1 MADFSLNVKING
13 AEQVINTVGQIE
25 EALRQT
31 REELKNVAIGSAEFQ
46 RLSDQA
52 VNLQREFV
60 NSYKETTNF
69 NRNIQELGQSVGS
82 LASTITSAFT
92 IATTAF
98 SLFAGES
105 EELTQTQVKAQ
116 QALALAL
123 SATTIA
129 VNAKTIAE
137 DINNVGLALQNGL
150 TKILTLAIGQQT
162 VATAA
167 QAVATGTATVAQRA
181 LNAAMAANPI
191 GLVIAAVAALVAA
204 FVVFGKEEEK
214 EIKRTKDLNG
224 EIDNNTKSIQDNIKT
239 RGELIQ
245 LEGRLAEAQAK
256 TDAER
261 LEARIETQRKLDQLN
276 VEDVKAAQ
284 AGVEQKIANYA
295 KDVSAG
301 ANYVKMMIN
310 QTKELQDFNLDS
322 KLSAE
327 EREYAALIRARE
339 NNFITEKAYTE
350 GVIAVYQKYFDT
362 KDEQRMKDFEEESKN
377 YRSLLSQRTQF
388 ANDLKVAEQTI
399 TTNEQ
404 LANAEREKQRQEDYK
419 KYKDNL
425 KKRKD
430 ELESYNKDVEKLEK
444 DRANRIKEIER
455 ELEDFQLDRIS
466 LVKTEDG
473 AYREDLIAGYD
484 ETIAKLKVARDRDL
498 VDQKASFEES
508 LKSFEETEKKRVD
521 NNGKRIVSDK
531 TINDEIAR
539 RRKQY
544 AEDELLLTQSY
555 ATQITT
561 VEEQKAQ
568 QILEINNVLNNEL
581 VFGDNNM
588 NDTRAQ
594 IALNNLNFQLDIKM
608 RELELERKSM
618 MDKIVLFNQEGDEK
632 RKSQVQLLQE
642 IQALQAQQRDA
653 ERKAQLAALQVQK
666 AEDLKNVQGTEEQK
680 GKQRNAINEYYKN
693 EEAKINENFRLKEKE
708 ADRKNL
714 EDIWE
719 LRNQNLEKWTQF
731 GAQVANTLLDLFS
744 SFNELAKVNSENY
757 LMEQRDLLANQTSA
771 LNEEYN
777 RQRASLDENL
787 AAGIISQQQYNETIK
802 GLDSNLTA
810 STEKLNKEYRAK
822 ELAEK
827 KKAFENEKKLK
838 IAQAIISGLQG
849 AVTAFTGAFTLGPI
863 AGPIVGGI
871 LAGLVAATTAV
882 QVAAIAKTKFDGGAP
897 EITPP
902 NTGGAGAAGGG
913 DAAAQAITSAS
924 SGGFTGFNQG
934 LVGQP
939 GAGAT
944 TTPISGGGQMGQ
956 RVYVLESDITN
967 TQRRVETLESN
978 ATFG

>member
-13 AEQVINTVGQIE
+13 AEQVVNTVGQIE
-25 EALRQT
+25 EALRAT
-31 REELKNVAIGSAEFQ
+31 REELKNVAIGSDEFQ

-69 NRNIQELGQSVGS
+69 NKNIQELGQSVGS

-129 VNAKTIAE
+129 TNAKTIAE

-150 TKILTLAIGQQT
+150 TKLLTLAIGQQT

-204 FVVFGKEEEK
+204 FVVFGGEEEK
-214 EIKRTKDLNG
+214 EIKRTKDLNA
-224 EIDNNTKSIQDNIKT
+224 EIDLNTKAIQDNIKT

-256 TDAER
+256 TDMER
-261 LEARIETQRKLDQLN
+261 LNARLDTQRKLDALN
-276 VEDVKAAQ
+276 VDDVKAQQTAT
-284 AGVEQKIANYA
+284 EQKIANLV
-295 KDVSAG
+295 KEMSFG
-301 ANYVKMMIN
+301 ANYVETMIE
-310 QTKELQDFNLDS
+310 QTKDLQDFNLDS
-322 KLSAE
+322 RLNE
-327 EREYAALIRARE
+327 EQKRYASLIRSRDLG
-339 NNFITEKAYTE
+339 FITEKQYTD
-350 GVIAVYQKYFDT
+350 GVVQIYQEFFHT
-362 KDEQRMKDFEEESKN
+362 KDEQRMKDFEDQQKN
-377 YRSLLSQRTQF
+377 YNALLGQRNQLN
-388 ANDLKVAEQTI
+388 NDLKVAEKAQ
-399 TTNEQ
+399 TTNEEI
-404 LANAEREKQRQEDYK
+404 AAAEREKQRQEDYK

-430 ELESYNKDVEKLEK
+430 ELASYNKDIEKLEK
-444 DRANRIKEIER
+444 ERADRIRDIER
-455 ELEDFQLDRIS
+455 ELEDFQLERIS

-484 ETIAKLKVARDRDL
+484 ETIAKLKVTRDRDL
-498 VDQKASFEES
+498 VDQKAAFEES

-521 NNGKRIVSDK
+521 NNGKRLVSDK
-531 TINDEIAR
+531 QINDQITA

-544 AEDELLLTQSY
+544 AEDELLIQQSY
-555 ATQITT
+555 ATQITD

-568 QILEINNVLNNEL
+568 QILEINNVLNEEL

-588 NDTRAQ
+588 NDTRAN
-594 IALNNLNFQLDIKM
+594 IALDNLNFQLDIKM

-618 MDKIVLFNQEGDEK
+618 MDKIVIFKQEGDER
-632 RKSQVQLLQE
+632 RKTQVQLLLD
-642 IQALQAQQRDA
+642 IQALQKQQREAD
-653 ERKAQLAALQVQK
+653 RKAQIAALNVQK

-680 GKQRNAINEYYKN
+680 GKQRVAINEYYKN
-693 EEAKINENFRLKEKE
+693 EEAKVNENFRLKEKE

-714 EDIWE
+714 EEIWE
-719 LRNQNLEKWTQF
+719 LRNQNLQKFTEF

-744 SFNELAKVNSENY
+744 SFNELSKVNSENY

-777 RQRASLDENL
+777 KQRALLDENL

-802 GLDSNLTA
+802 SLDSNLTS
-810 STEKLNKEYRAK
+810 STEKLNKEFRAK

-827 KKAFENEKKLK
+827 KKAFESDKKLK

-849 AVTAFTGAFTLGPI
+849 AVSAFTGAFTLGPI

-882 QVAAIAKTKFDGGAP
+882 QVAAISKTKFDGGAP

-902 NTGGAGAAGGG
+902 NTGGGGG
-913 DAAAQAITSAS
+913 AGTDAAASGITNAAS
-924 SGGFTGFNQG
+924 SGGFTGFNQNLLG
-934 LVGQP
+934 TPG

-944 TTPISGGGQMGQ
+944 GTILNPQAPQ
-956 RVYVLESDITN
+956 RVYILESDITN

-978 ATFG
+978 ASFG